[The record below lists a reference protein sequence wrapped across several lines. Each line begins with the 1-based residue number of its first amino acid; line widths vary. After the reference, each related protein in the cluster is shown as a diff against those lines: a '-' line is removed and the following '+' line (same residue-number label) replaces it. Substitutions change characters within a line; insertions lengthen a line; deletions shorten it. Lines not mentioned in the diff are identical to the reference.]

1 MKNINKNQTFYID
14 FDGVIL
20 DTMPIYRY
28 IRAKYNLK
36 GDDSTLFR
44 YLNVSDV
51 INRKRAINNSLEI
64 LKKVQDEL
72 DIRILSKV
80 NNDYEARIKKEF
92 LTSCGITIPFIG
104 VPQYERK
111 SNYADNMNKDSVLF
125 DDLKD
130 NVDEWESAG
139 GTAVYFTNKTYKE
152 YDTAFSLLDL
162 LEICS

>member
-1 MKNINKNQTFYID
+1 MCELNINQTFYID

-28 IRAKYNLK
+28 TRAKYNLK
-36 GDDSTLFR
+36 VDDGALFR

-51 INRKRAINNSLEI
+51 INKKRAINNSLEI
-64 LKKVQDEL
+64 LKKVQDKL

-80 NNDYEARIKKEF
+80 NNDYEARIKREF
-92 LTSCGITIPFIG
+92 LESCGITIPFIG

-111 SNYADNMNKDSVLF
+111 SKYADQIDNSVLI

-130 NVDEWESAG
+130 NIDDWQSAG
-139 GTAVYFTNKTYKE
+139 GTGLYFTNKKYKE
-152 YDTAFSLLDL
+152 YDTVFSLLDL
-162 LEICS
+162 LMICT

>member
-1 MKNINKNQTFYID
+1 VTNINKNQTFYID

-28 IRAKYNLK
+28 TRSKYNLK
-36 GDDSTLFR
+36 VDDGALFR
-44 YLNVSDV
+44 YIDIPDLMNK
-51 INRKRAINNSLEI
+51 KREINNSLEI
-64 LKKVQDEL
+64 LRKVQSEL

-92 LTSCGITIPFIG
+92 LNSCGINIPFIG

-111 SNYADNMNKDSVLF
+111 SNYADTIDNSVLV

-130 NVDEWESAG
+130 NIDEWQEAG
-139 GTAVYFTNKTYKE
+139 GTGLYFTNKTYRE
-152 YDTAFSLLDL
+152 YDTVFSLLDL
-162 LEICS
+162 LEICA